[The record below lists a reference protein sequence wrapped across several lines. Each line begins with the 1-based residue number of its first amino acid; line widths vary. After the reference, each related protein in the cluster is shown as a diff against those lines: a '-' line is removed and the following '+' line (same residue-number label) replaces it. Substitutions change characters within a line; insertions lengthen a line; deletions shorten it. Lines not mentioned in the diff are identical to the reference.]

1 MSICENVIRNFDKAI
16 SNMVTVPK
24 ETKELLIKPECE
36 TTVNF
41 PVRMDN
47 GRIKVFTGFRIQH
60 NSNRGP
66 YKGGIRY
73 WPCVDKDEVTALS
86 ALMTFK
92 CAVMDLPFGGAK
104 GGVVCDPNKLSKSEL
119 ERLTIAYTK
128 AITPIIGEDKDIP
141 APDVGTNE
149 QIMKWI
155 CRTYSKEKGRRI
167 YGVVTGK
174 PLDYGG
180 SEGRIE
186 ATGRGVA
193 IVTDEICNGVEGKTV
208 AIQGFGNVG
217 MNVARIL
224 HEKGAEIVAVS
235 DINGIIYNPDIPNLL
250 KHKTLK
256 GHKDL
261 EPDGKILEMDCDIII
276 PAALGNQITADNA
289 DKIKA
294 KYIIEAANGPVTP
307 EAESILLKKKIII
320 IPDIL
325 ANAGGVTVSYYE
337 WIQNKFGEHW
347 ELRKVQEKLNSKMI
361 QAYQYVVDIAR
372 NYGTD
377 LRTATYILA
386 IERVVR
392 RE

>member
-1 MSICENVIRNFDKAI
+1 MLF
-16 SNMVTVPK
+16 T
-24 ETKELLIKPECE
+24 
-36 TTVNF
+36 
-41 PVRMDN
+41 VRMDT

-86 ALMTFK
+86 SLMTFK

-104 GGVVCDPNKLSKSEL
+104 GGVICDPLKLSKSEL

-128 AITPIIGEDKDIP
+128 AIIPIIGEDKDIP

-155 CRTYSKEKGRRI
+155 CRTYSKEKGRRV

-174 PLDYGG
+174 PLNYGG
-180 SEGRIE
+180 SEGRTE

-193 IVTDEICNGVEGKTV
+193 IVTDEICNDVKGKTV

-217 MNVARIL
+217 MNAARIL
-224 HEKGAEIVAVS
+224 HEMGAEIVAIS
-235 DINGIIYNPDIPNLL
+235 DINGVIYNPDIPNLL
-250 KHKTLK
+250 AEHKTLQK
-256 GHKDL
+256 HKDL
-261 EPDGKILEMDCDIII
+261 ETDGKILEMDCDIII
-276 PAALGNQITADNA
+276 PAALGNQITVDNA
-289 DKIKA
+289 DRIKA
-294 KYIIEAANGPVTP
+294 KYIIEAANGPITP
-307 EAESILLKKKIII
+307 EAESILLKKKII

-347 ELRKVQEKLNSKMI
+347 ELMKIQNKLKSKMI
-361 QAYQYVVDIAR
+361 QAYQCVIETAKT
-372 NYGTD
+372 YGTD
-377 LRTATYILA
+377 LRTAAYILA
-386 IERVVR
+386 IKRVTSSHD
-392 RE
+392 